1 MKNQGLGC
9 AFPINALSIRWNA
22 SSKLLVLLV
31 SVDTQNRAGP
41 IRSNQKDSMY
51 WMKRCSIICWAIS
64 RGSIALIQT
73 SRNACIGKERL
84 EKQHSFK
91 EGAGDNI
98 LQVRPK
104 QCQEEEEQAQLPF
117 WWLFELL
124 HFPDITVAVQ
134 YDTRTCILTEETKSL
149 KIKANNGLVTQ
160 KEIVTVLPLSFN
172 QNSKSKLRSRPAREK
187 RLLAEMDKKRLTRLD
202 TGQQKI
208 WAKI

>member
-1 MKNQGLGC
+1 MGPKKWDRNTTEENTHLSMKNQGLGC

-104 QCQEEEEQAQLPF
+104 QCQKEEEQAQLPF

-124 HFPDITVAVQ
+124 HFRDDCGNQRVWK
-134 YDTRTCILTEETKSL
+134 RHF
-149 KIKANNGLVTQ
+149 
-160 KEIVTVLPLSFN
+160 VL
-172 QNSKSKLRSRPAREK
+172 
-187 RLLAEMDKKRLTRLD
+187 
-202 TGQQKI
+202 
-208 WAKI
+208 AK